1 LNWTETLKWIYAYL
15 VAIIADLC
23 DYILFFIFDIPIL
36 GDIADIFTLALLT
49 PAIGKYALIG
59 LFELV
64 PVIGD
69 LTPTH
74 TLAVV
79 MAHAD
84 IFGWRKQK

>member
-1 LNWTETLKWIYAYL
+1 MNWSEVLKWGYAYT
-15 VAIIADLC
+15 VALLSDLC

-36 GDIADIFTLALLT
+36 GDIADIFTIALLT
-49 PAIGKYALIG
+49 PVIGKYALIG

-69 LTPTH
+69 LTPTY
-74 TLAVV
+74 TLAVA
-79 MAHAD
+79 MAQAD